1 MGASRP
7 KVGLHTDG
15 VTEEQAADANVD
27 YGNISGYF
35 VRLDIEE
42 EGKSHWVALTA
53 DEARRLAKRLL
64 TQAEHV
70 ESLRSG
76 KPIASSE

>member
-1 MGASRP
+1 
-7 KVGLHTDG
+7 

-64 TQAEHV
+64 TQADRV

-76 KPIASSE
+76 KPTASSEQ